1 MGDWV
6 KVRRSRCRKGRRLL
20 RAPLFQASFHFQG
33 PFLFLFSEAGVENA
47 SKGLIWMVLSEGVAG
62 MSVYFWSV
70 YCLGRQAHHLRQF
83 HLCGPD
89 EHFAPQGFL
98 RWATTQLFFGHG
110 CISFQRASPLR
121 N

>member
-33 PFLFLFSEAGVENA
+33 PFLFLFSEVCVENA

-70 YCLGRQAHHLRQF
+70 YSCANSI
-83 HLCGPD
+83 
-89 EHFAPQGFL
+89 FAAL
-98 RWATTQLFFGHG
+98 TS
-110 CISFQRASPLR
+110 ISPARLS
-121 N
+121 